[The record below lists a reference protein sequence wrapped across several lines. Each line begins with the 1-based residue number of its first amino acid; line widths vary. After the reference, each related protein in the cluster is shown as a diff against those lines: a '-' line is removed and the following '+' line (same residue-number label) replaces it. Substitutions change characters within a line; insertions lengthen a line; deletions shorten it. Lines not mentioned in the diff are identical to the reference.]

1 MAELRTAQQARMQRG
16 TARRALAALCMA
28 ACCRRHRVLDGV
40 SGCFPHSTLHAI
52 MGPSGCGKS
61 SFLNVLS
68 GRAHYGTP
76 TGALFVNSELAG
88 NMERL
93 RHLVSTKQRGRF
105 TTGLARSAGHI
116 AATRWACRSCRS
128 WYPPMYES
136 Y

>member
-1 MAELRTAQQARMQRG
+1 VRWQGCVRPSKPACNAELHAVRWPHCAW
-16 TARRALAALCMA
+16 MA

-76 TGALFVNSELAG
+76 TGELFVNSELAG

-93 RHLVSTKQRGRF
+93 RHLVSTKQQGRF
-105 TTGLARSAGHI
+105 ATGLARSVGHI
-116 AATRWACRSCRS
+116 AATRW
-128 WYPPMYES
+128 
-136 Y
+136 